1 MVPSRLNSR
10 WGFINPGLT
19 LVGNEGMIHWL
30 TMNNHPSNPH
40 SHPFRIVEMKPYCSE
55 QANEATRT
63 FSIGAIATAED
74 LRLGH

>member
-1 MVPSRLNSR
+1 MVPNSPNKYNYNM
-10 WGFINPGLT
+10 F
-19 LVGNEGMIHWL
+19 
-30 TMNNHPSNPH
+30 
-40 SHPFRIVEMKPYCSE
+40 VEMKPYCSE

>member
-1 MVPSRLNSR
+1 
-10 WGFINPGLT
+10 
-19 LVGNEGMIHWL
+19 MIHWL

-74 LRLGH
+74 LRMGH